1 MLQPWAEIGERLR
14 RLTRFHTKTLLN
26 LRVNW
31 TLTSPHVKLNRFL
44 SLAVAAFSGVYCG
57 LGGPFKQVALGKQA
71 KEQIVSDFRTHDAD
85 TGSPQVQVAL
95 LSKRINDLTE
105 HFKTHKK
112 DNHSRRGLLKMVSQR
127 RSLLDYLKRTDIERY
142 HEVVNRLGLRR

>member
-1 MLQPWAEIGERLR
+1 MA
-14 RLTRFHTKTLLN
+14 
-26 LRVNW
+26 
-31 TLTSPHVKLNRFL
+31 
-44 SLAVAAFSGVYCG
+44 LA
-57 LGGPFKQVALGKQA
+57 KQT
-71 KEQIVSDFRTHDAD
+71 KEQIVTDFRTHEAD

-127 RSLLDYLKRTDIERY
+127 RSLLDYLKRTNVDRY
-142 HEVVNRLGLRR
+142 RKIVASLNLRK

>member
-1 MLQPWAEIGERLR
+1 VVLAKQ
-14 RLTRFHTKTLLN
+14 TKETIVTEF
-26 LRVNW
+26 RV
-31 TLTSPHVKLNRFL
+31 
-44 SLAVAAFSGVYCG
+44 
-57 LGGPFKQVALGKQA
+57 
-71 KEQIVSDFRTHDAD
+71 HDAD
-85 TGSPQVQVAL
+85 TGSPQVQIAL

-105 HFKTHKK
+105 HFKLHKK